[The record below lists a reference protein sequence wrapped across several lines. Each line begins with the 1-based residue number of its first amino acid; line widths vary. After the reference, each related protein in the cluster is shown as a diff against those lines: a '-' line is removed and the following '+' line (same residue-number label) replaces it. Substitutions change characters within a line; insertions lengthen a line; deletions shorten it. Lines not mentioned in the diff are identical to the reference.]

1 MWNRGIQLWHFLNL
15 KSIFKWLHVVAT
27 PSDEKFSRNRDIS
40 VMKAS
45 SLNVSRPRNAFRL
58 RIEVTTAVCVDRQL
72 LLISSSRE
80 EYVHGVTYHYRKI
93 NYEAFPKREQ
103 FEERTL
109 VFP

>member
-1 MWNRGIQLWHFLNL
+1 MWKRGIPLWHFLNL

-27 PSDEKFSRNRDIS
+27 PSDEKFGRHWDVS

-45 SLNVSRPRNAFRL
+45 SLNVSRPRDAFWL

-80 EYVHGVTYHYRKI
+80 AYVRGITHHYRKTD
-93 NYEAFPKREQ
+93 YEAFPK
-103 FEERTL
+103 
-109 VFP
+109 